1 MIKKLTSLF
10 LCFLLIFLFS
20 KNTKAESMKKIDIA
34 TFPKDIL
41 FNVTNLKPGDWMDR
55 TLTIQNNGHQDF
67 NYFLTSEMV
76 NGSDKFYNE
85 LQLKVADKDNVLFEG
100 KLKDFN
106 KLEPRFIGKNDSDQ
120 LFFTVIVPEELGNDY
135 QGLGCEIQ
143 FKLFVEGT
151 LGELFP
157 MDGAKLPKTGTNSFN
172 LIILGAAFVL
182 TGIVMEF
189 IHRRKRITRE
199 V

>member
-1 MIKKLTSLF
+1 MKKKLTGLF

-20 KNTKAESMKKIDIA
+20 KNTKAESMKEIKIA
-34 TFPKDIL
+34 TSPEDSL

-55 TLTIQNNGHQDF
+55 TLTIHNNGQKDI
-67 NYFLTSEMV
+67 NYILTTEMV

-85 LQLKVADKDNVLFEG
+85 LQLKVADKDKVLFED
-100 KLKDFN
+100 KLKDLN
-106 KLEPRFIGKNDSDQ
+106 KLEPRFIGKNNSEQ
-120 LFFTVIVPEELGNDY
+120 LFFTVTVPEELGNEY

-143 FKLFVEGT
+143 FKFFVEGT

-157 MDGAKLPKTGTNSFN
+157 MDGAKLPNTGTNSFN
-172 LIILGAAFVL
+172 FIMLGLAFVL
-182 TGIVMEF
+182 TGILIQF
-189 IHRRKRITRE
+189 IQWRKRIARE